1 MTKGSTGGDTVKA
14 LWQGLLKVLRD
25 GRRVSALCELLWPSG
40 SARHPAAGVLHTMHF
55 IACEICSMC
64 EILAEILV
72 HNAYLVRSADPT
84 GTQVQF
90 GSNDTRLG
98 GMSDRISTA
107 DLYDERGEELQSVS
121 TQFLNLGGNTQF
133 VGPVRTVRC
142 HRDNALLK
150 SILGTPGEGAVLVVD
165 GGGALESALVG
176 DIIAQLGVDNGW
188 AGIVVHGVIRDR
200 VVIGTLPIGLKA
212 LGSNPQ
218 KSSKTG
224 AGEADVPV
232 SFGGVT
238 FRPGAMLFSD
248 EDGILVEH

>member
-1 MTKGSTGGDTVKA
+1 
-14 LWQGLLKVLRD
+14 
-25 GRRVSALCELLWPSG
+25 
-40 SARHPAAGVLHTMHF
+40 
-55 IACEICSMC
+55 
-64 EILAEILV
+64 
-72 HNAYLVRSADPT
+72 
-84 GTQVQF
+84 
-90 GSNDTRLG
+90 
-98 GMSDRISTA
+98 MSDRISTA
-107 DLYDERGEELQSVS
+107 DLYDERGDELQSVS
-121 TQFLNLGGNTQF
+121 TQFLNMGGNAWF
-133 VGPVRTVRC
+133 SGPVRTVRC

-150 SILGTPGEGAVLVVD
+150 SILGTPGDGAVLVVD

-200 VVIGTLPIGLKA
+200 VVIGTLPIGVKA

-224 AGEADVPV
+224 AGEADVV
-232 SFGGVT
+232 VGFGDVT